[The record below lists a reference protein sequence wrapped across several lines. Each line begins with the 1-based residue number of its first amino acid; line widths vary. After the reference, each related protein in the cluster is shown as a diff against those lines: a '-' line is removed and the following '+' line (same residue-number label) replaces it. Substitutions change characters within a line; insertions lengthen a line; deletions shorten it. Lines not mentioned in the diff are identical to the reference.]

1 MQLYVVRSKIDKSSE
16 EEKTRYYGV
25 PVLSGT
31 VTEDDLAKEI
41 SERSSLSPADVLAA
55 ISSIGDLMQKHLSE
69 GKSVNLKGIG
79 IFSVSATSEGCDT
92 PEECT
97 PAKVKAQRICF
108 RADNVLRSILEGMKY
123 KLTKRGKAR

>member
-1 MQLYVVRSKIDKSSE
+1 MQLYVVRPKVDKSSE

-31 VTEDDLAKEI
+31 VTEDDLAREI
-41 SERSSLSPADVLAA
+41 SERSSLTPADVLAA
-55 ISSIGDLMQKHLSE
+55 ISSISDLMQKHLSD
-69 GKSVNLKGIG
+69 GRSVNLKGIG

-108 RADNVLRSILEGMKY
+108 RADNALRSILEGMRY
-123 KLTKRGKAR
+123 KLTKRGKSR